1 MVKITRAIAIIILT
15 AFSALSVYAQD
26 ARTLVTEGNQLSANR
41 DYTGAIEKY
50 KSALVAEP
58 NNITAKYQLGFA
70 LNAAGTG
77 QEAIPYLQ
85 EAAKHGNTSAVKS
98 SAFGLLGSIH
108 DRANQPKLAI
118 LNYME
123 AIKLDSA
130 NYALHY
136 GLGLAYFRDQQY
148 DDAER
153 EAVKAL
159 SLNHTAAP
167 SMRLY
172 ALVTFHQN
180 KRAQALLG
188 LLSFLWMDPTGNRAA
203 EANENIQHI
212 IDGGVLKPEPGASA
226 IRVSAVN
233 TALNAAISKAATT
246 VSQQKLFGSDLF
258 VQQLKSIL
266 TAINQQSE
274 GRIAGSTFATQL
286 SSFYSKLAQSPHIT
300 AFAHYIKQGVSKT
313 DSTWLVAHPQQVEA
327 LKEWVKNAA
336 HPILQ

>member
-15 AFSALSVYAQD
+15 ALSALSVHAQD

-50 KSALVAEP
+50 KAALVTEP
-58 NNITAKYQLGFA
+58 DNITAKYQLGFA
-70 LNAAGTG
+70 LNAASKG

-85 EAAKHGNTSAVKS
+85 DAAKNGNTSAVKS

-108 DRANQPKLAI
+108 DQANQPKLAI
-118 LNYME
+118 PNYMQ

-130 NYALHY
+130 NYALYY
-136 GLGLAYFRDQQY
+136 GLGLAYFRDHQY

-159 SLNHTAAP
+159 SLDHTAAP

-188 LLSFLWMDPTGNRAA
+188 LLSFLWMDPTGTRAA

-212 IDGGVLKPEPGASA
+212 IDGGVLKPEPGAPA
-226 IRVSAVN
+226 IRLSAVN
-233 TALNAAISKAATT
+233 AALNAAINRAATT
-246 VSQQKLFGSDLF
+246 GSQQKPLGPDLF
-258 VQQLKSIL
+258 AQQLKSII
-266 TAINQQSE
+266 TSISQQSN
-274 GRIAGSTFATQL
+274 GQIAGSTFATQL
-286 SSFYSKLAQSPHIT
+286 LSFYSKLAQSPHIT
-300 AFAHYIKQGVSKT
+300 AFARYIKQGVSKT
-313 DSTWLVAHPQQVEA
+313 DSAWLAAHPQQVEA
-327 LKEWVKNAA
+327 LKEWVKNAGN
-336 HPILQ
+336 PILQ

>member
-1 MVKITRAIAIIILT
+1 MVKFTRAIAIIILT
-15 AFSALSVYAQD
+15 ALSTLSAYAQD
-26 ARTLVTEGNQLSANR
+26 ARILITEGNQLSATR
-41 DYTGAIEKY
+41 DYNGAIEKY

-58 NNITAKYQLGFA
+58 DNITAKYQLGFA
-70 LNAAGTG
+70 LNAAGKV

-85 EAAKHGNTSAVKS
+85 DAARNGNTSAVKS
-98 SAFGLLGSIH
+98 SAFGLMGSIY
-108 DRANQPKLAI
+108 DRANQPKMAI
-118 LNYME
+118 PNYIE

-136 GLGLAYFRDQQY
+136 GLGLAYFRDHQY

-172 ALVTFHQN
+172 GLVTFHQN

-188 LLSFLWMDPTGNRAA
+188 LLSFLWMDPTGTRSA

-212 IDGGVLKPEPGASA
+212 IDGGILKPEPGAPV
-226 IRVSAVN
+226 IRASAVN
-233 TALNAAISKAATT
+233 AALNAAISKAATT
-246 VSQQKLFGSDLF
+246 VSQQKPSGSDLF

-266 TAINQQSE
+266 TAINQQSD
-274 GRIAGSTFATQL
+274 GRIAGSAFATQL
-286 SSFYSKLAQSPHIT
+286 LSFYSKLAQSPHIT

-313 DSTWLVAHPQQVEA
+313 DSAWLIAHPQQVEA
-327 LKEWVKNAA
+327 LKEWVKNAG
-336 HPILQ
+336 HLILQ